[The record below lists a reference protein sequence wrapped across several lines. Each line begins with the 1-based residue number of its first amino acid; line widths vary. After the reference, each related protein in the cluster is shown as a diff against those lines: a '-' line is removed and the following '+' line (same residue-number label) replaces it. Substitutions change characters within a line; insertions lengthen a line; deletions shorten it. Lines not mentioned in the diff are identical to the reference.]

1 MSMLYMKE
9 IVSQNG
15 YIHSFVTL
23 SRNPRVH
30 VHDRLNARIAQIDS
44 YKIWEIK
51 LEKSSL
57 LGYREKSAK
66 TVLCHTAKE
75 VAT

>member
-9 IVSQNG
+9 IVSRNG
-15 YIHSFVTL
+15 CIHPFVTL
-23 SRNPRVH
+23 SRNPR

-51 LEKSSL
+51 QEKIL
-57 LGYREKSAK
+57 VIGVQRKSAK
-66 TVLCHTAKE
+66 IRNKALYLR
-75 VAT
+75 